1 MPIADCGFADGQHGS
16 GWDLLLRYGPT
27 LHVDIGFDTDFDYGT
42 SQSFPAS
49 TATRIPALVDT
60 GATMSCIDDS
70 LAQSLHLPLVDRQ
83 TVSGVGGQHT
93 CDVYLA
99 HIVAPTLEWF
109 QWGLFY
115 GVSLAA
121 GGQLHQALIG
131 RSFLQSMMLI
141 YDGRTGLVQIA
152 R

>member
-1 MPIADCGFADGQHGS
+1 MPIADCGFADGEHGS
-16 GWDLLLRYGPT
+16 GGDLLQQYGPT
-27 LHVDIGFDTDFDYGT
+27 LSVDIGFDTDFDYETG
-42 SQSFPAS
+42 QSFPES

-60 GATMSCIDDS
+60 GATVSCIDAS
-70 LAQSLHLPLVDRQ
+70 LAQSLDLPLVDRQ

-99 HIVAPTLEWF
+99 HIVAPTLAWF

-121 GGQLHQALIG
+121 GGQVHQALIG
-131 RSFLQSMMLI
+131 R
-141 YDGRTGLVQIA
+141 
-152 R
+152 